1 MQQLR
6 QGIKLK
12 HVEYSKTPTEFS
24 LTPYEMLMDD
34 IKSSKYHL
42 NHVKTKQVRVST
54 DTRDK
59 ILEFIRYFSIT
70 VF

>member
-34 IKSSKYHL
+34 IKSSKYRL
-42 NHVKTKQVRVST
+42 NHVKTQQVRVST
-54 DTRDK
+54 DTREK
-59 ILEFIRYFSIT
+59 ILEFIRYCSIT